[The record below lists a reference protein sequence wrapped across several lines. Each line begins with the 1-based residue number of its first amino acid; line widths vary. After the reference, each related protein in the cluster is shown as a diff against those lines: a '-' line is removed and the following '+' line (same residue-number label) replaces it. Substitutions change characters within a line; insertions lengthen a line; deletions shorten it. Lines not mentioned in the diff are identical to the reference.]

1 MEDGACGNYSDR
13 CSGCRAWL
21 AASASIQAHGA
32 TGGSAVH
39 CTLRWPAAS
48 ALVHGTEVPLKQRHN
63 DMVSIWV
70 QISLTNE
77 LGAPERN
84 ME

>member
-1 MEDGACGNYSDR
+1 MARRQRLDPGPWR
-13 CSGCRAWL
+13 HRWKCRAL
-21 AASASIQAHGA
+21 Y
-32 TGGSAVH
+32 TV
-39 CTLRWPAAS
+39 RWPAAS